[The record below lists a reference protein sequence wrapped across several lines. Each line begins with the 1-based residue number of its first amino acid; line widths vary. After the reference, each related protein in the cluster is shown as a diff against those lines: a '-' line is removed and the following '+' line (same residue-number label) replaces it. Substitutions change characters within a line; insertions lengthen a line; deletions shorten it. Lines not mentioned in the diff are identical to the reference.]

1 MDRKSSD
8 VIEIRNTVPI
18 AITVRM
24 RSEVEKLGCQRLARQ
39 RCSDEQFV
47 IVVVEHRIDGRA
59 FIRQRAESIEF
70 TEGSVR
76 VHVRSMGEFLQRVHG
91 EWQRQFLIFG
101 RARRVRSSVAVRRRR
116 SSNTAAAVH

>member
-8 VIEIRNTVPI
+8 VIEIRNTVPN

-39 RCSDEQFV
+39 RGSDEQFV

-70 TEGSVR
+70 TGGSVR

-91 EWQRQFLIFG
+91 ERQRQFLIFG
-101 RARRVRSSVAVRRRR
+101 RARRVRSSVAVRCRR
-116 SSNTAAAVH
+116 SSNAAAAVH